1 MKKLLLK
8 TLKIILPLV
17 LGVFILYWV
26 YRDFDFSKLSDVVQQ
41 DFRWEWMLLALF
53 FGVWSHIFR
62 GWRWN
67 LSLAPLNLYPRKRN
81 SVYAVFIAYAAN
93 LVIPRVGEVS
103 RCGVLAKYDKIPFS
117 LSLGTLVTER
127 LIDTFCVLFIVL
139 LALLF
144 QFPVFI
150 SFFSST
156 GTRMDSIVNLL
167 TSYQFYLWVVLV
179 LALIVVLFFVIK
191 KCKVFN
197 SIRKI
202 GREIWLG
209 IISLKKVKNKGL
221 YAFYTFAIWGCY
233 FLEFYLTFYC
243 FSFTQHLGVLA
254 GLVLFVSGSIAVL
267 VPTPNGAGSWHFAI
281 IAMLVLYG
289 VSTEDAGAFALLVHG
304 IQTLLILLLGIYG
317 LTVLPL
323 YNKNKKT

>member
-8 TLKIILPLV
+8 TIKIILPLV

-26 YRDFDFSKLSDVVQQ
+26 YKDFDFSKLLDVFHQ
-41 DFRWEWMLLALF
+41 DFRWGWMLFALF

-67 LSLAPLNLYPRKRN
+67 LSLAPLDLYPRKRN
-81 SVYAVFIAYAAN
+81 SVYAIFIAYAAN
-93 LVIPRVGEVS
+93 LILPRVGEVS
-103 RCGVLAKYDKIPFS
+103 RCGVLAKYDKVPFS

-127 LIDTFCVLFIVL
+127 LIDSFCVLFIVF
-139 LALLF
+139 LALFF
-144 QFPVFI
+144 QLPVFL

-156 GTRMDSIVNLL
+156 GTRMDSIIHLL
-167 TSYQFYLWVVLV
+167 TSYEFYLGVVLV
-179 LALIVVLFFVIK
+179 LAFILVLFFVIK
-191 KCKVFN
+191 KYRIFKP
-197 SIRKI
+197 IRKM

-209 IISLKKVKNKGL
+209 IISLKKVENKWL

-243 FSFTQHLGVLA
+243 FSFTQHLGILA

-281 IAMLVLYG
+281 IAMLTLYG
-289 VSTEDAGAFALLVHG
+289 VSSENAGAFALLVHG
-304 IQTLLILLLGIYG
+304 IQTLLIVLLGIYG
-317 LTVLPL
+317 LTALPL
-323 YNKNKKT
+323 FNKNKKT